1 MRHTSAQGHSRAYK
15 RQLRHKTSSGD
26 GGWHLDKLN
35 IGFGELLCEALTLL
49 DRLHEE
55 LDAVQVGHG
64 QLPIDVVVGMLLKGP
79 RVPRRRQ
86 QDDPQE
92 VLETCR
98 ILVACSKPDILS
110 GAPLPRSLSPVPL
123 THSGNLSMSKC
134 SVRVRQQVSLQL
146 CQCVPVCAS
155 VCQCVPMCA
164 YVFAAHEACKDTS
177 LRHTRRATT
186 GITELATT
194 NEGHQ
199 AWQRH
204 AETCHQETGSMPP
217 RAQERQ
223 RTVYGTARR
232 LPWTSP

>member
-1 MRHTSAQGHSRAYK
+1 
-15 RQLRHKTSSGD
+15 
-26 GGWHLDKLN
+26 
-35 IGFGELLCEALTLL
+35 
-49 DRLHEE
+49 
-55 LDAVQVGHG
+55 VQVGHG

-134 SVRVRQQVSLQL
+134 SVRVRQQGSLQL

-164 YVFAAHEACKDTS
+164 YVFAAHEACEDIS
-177 LRHTRRATT
+177 LRHTRRAKTT
-186 GITELATT
+186 LCGTR
-194 NEGHQ
+194 GVQRQ
-199 AWQRH
+199 ASPSLPRPMRDTKHGKGMQRH
-204 AETCHQETGSMPP
+204 AIKRQEACHPARKKDSAQSTEQRAVYRGP
-217 RAQERQ
+217 RRRGRRDRER
-223 RTVYGTARR
+223 RR
-232 LPWTSP
+232 HPAHLAWRCYP